1 MTTELKAIERIKSAL
16 KEDDYRFLVAKIAI
30 FNLKG
35 QTKNKTDL
43 YTKVNSVLLSHC
55 LAPISFG
62 FIRNNI

>member
-1 MTTELKAIERIKSAL
+1 MAIELKDIEKVRAAL

-30 FNLKG
+30 FHLKG

-43 YTKVNSVLLSHC
+43 YTKVNGVLLSKN

>member
-1 MTTELKAIERIKSAL
+1 MTTELKDIERIKSVL

-30 FNLKG
+30 FHLKE

-43 YTKVNSVLLSHC
+43 YTKVNSVLLSQG